1 MSPPAAPDHAAVMAK
16 LEVIEEALLGNAR
29 PGSAPGLLRRME
41 ASEVDRADLRR
52 ILLELQAA
60 VRALEAT
67 PGKTALSWVDRIAL
81 AVITMGLA
89 GAGSILGHQIGG
101 KP

>member
-1 MSPPAAPDHAAVMAK
+1 MSPPATHDSDAIVAK
-16 LEVIEEALLGNAR
+16 LDAILEALMGSPR
-29 PGSAPGLLRRME
+29 PGSAPGLIRRME

-60 VRALEAT
+60 VRVLESS